1 MQGAGVDNTF
11 RKKFDREE
19 YLERARK
26 RELKVFNFTPFKIYY
41 FCFKNVFFFFFEQ
54 VIIFLVFV

>member
-1 MQGAGVDNTF
+1 MLTFIYMQGAGVDNTF

-26 RELKVFNFTPFKIYY
+26 RELKVFEFSRFNYI
-41 FCFKNVFFFFFEQ
+41 CFKNVFF
-54 VIIFLVFV
+54 

>member
-41 FCFKNVFFFFFEQ
+41 FCFKNVFFFF
-54 VIIFLVFV
+54 LSKL